1 MVRNNTID
9 ILKFICAFL
18 VILIHASYPY
28 KDAVLPVTDVAVP
41 LFFCISGFFIFG
53 RGCNTN
59 RIKRIAIIIAWSFV
73 LYFAKTELYH
83 LVVMRQAYF
92 LSVNDWINLLIF
104 NDVAFAIH
112 LWYLPAYLYALFVVY
127 AIEKYNMWSFSF
139 YFIIPLLVIGT
150 IIKMNVPGPEIQ
162 YHRNFLF
169 SGLPYVL
176 TGAFLRSKLAG
187 NDLNMCKLK
196 KLMGGVSCLVVLLM
210 GLRYIVPAGRS
221 WSNFVMDADLFLLVV
236 CIFLFVLSIRNTKVS
251 VWTKLGKDYSLYIY
265 IFHLVILSALEM
277 LQHRLNANLSIA
289 YSYIHPFVVLAMSIA
304 VTHCLKKVKVIK

>member
-1 MVRNNTID
+1 MLRNNTID

-18 VILIHASYPY
+18 VILNHACYPY
-28 KDAVLPVTDVAVP
+28 KDAVLPITEIAVP

-53 RGCNTN
+53 RGCNAS

-83 LVVMRQAYF
+83 LAIMRQAYF

-112 LWYLPAYLYALFVVY
+112 LWYLPAYLYTLFVVY
-127 AIEKYNMWSFSF
+127 AIEKYNKWNLSF

-150 IIKMNVPGPEIQ
+150 IIKMNVPGPQIQ

-169 SGLPYVL
+169 LGLPYVL
-176 TGAFLRSKLAG
+176 AGALLRSKLGG
-187 NDLNMCKLK
+187 NCLNACKLK
-196 KLMGGVSCLVVLLM
+196 KLMGGVCCLVVLL
-210 GLRYIVPAGRS
+210 LVIRYIVPDGRI
-221 WSNFVMDADLFLLVV
+221 WSNFVKDADLFLLVV
-236 CIFLFVLSIRNTKVS
+236 CIFLFVLLIRDTKVS

-277 LQHRLNANLSIA
+277 LQSHLNANLSVA
-289 YSYIHPFVVLAMSIA
+289 YSYIHPLIILTISIA
-304 VTHCLKKVKVIK
+304 VTYCLKKVKVIT